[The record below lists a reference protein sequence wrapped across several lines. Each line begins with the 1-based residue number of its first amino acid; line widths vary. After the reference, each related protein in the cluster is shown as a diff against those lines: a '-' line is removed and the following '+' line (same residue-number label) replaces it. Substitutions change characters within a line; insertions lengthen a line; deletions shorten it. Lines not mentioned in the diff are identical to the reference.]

1 VKRGANLDDKL
12 GEMKMLQDNWRLV
25 VAGAALLLL
34 GSLAFLLLF
43 PTATTTQ
50 TVVDISFVLG
60 PGEKYE
66 PPKNGTMYHTK
77 IISKSALTG
86 ELVINGGS
94 INLTAYGYNTQH
106 LNGVSVNQNCSF
118 VINPAD
124 DLYTFTFDNR
134 GSVQSSIRFIL
145 KETWTNNY
153 ALALAFLIL
162 LASAIAAMALVI
174 LGFLQKKQK
183 EKCSLEKA

>member
-1 VKRGANLDDKL
+1 
-12 GEMKMLQDNWRLV
+12 MKMLQANWKLV
-25 VAGAALLLL
+25 VAGVALLSL

-60 PGEKYE
+60 PGERYE
-66 PPKNGTMYHTK
+66 PPKNGTMYHTRV
-77 IISKSALTG
+77 ISKSALTG

-134 GSVQSSIRFIL
+134 GSVQSSVKFVL
-145 KETWTNNY
+145 KETFTNIY
-153 ALALAFLIL
+153 SLALDFIIFLV
-162 LASAIAAMALVI
+162 SAIAGTALVI
-174 LGFLQKKQK
+174 LGFLHRKQ
-183 EKCSLEKA
+183 

>member
-1 VKRGANLDDKL
+1 
-12 GEMKMLQDNWRLV
+12 MLQANWKLV
-25 VAGAALLLL
+25 VAGVALLSL

-60 PGEKYE
+60 PGERYE
-66 PPKNGTMYHTK
+66 PPKNGTMYHTRV
-77 IISKSALTG
+77 ISKSALTG

-134 GSVQSSIRFIL
+134 GSVQSSVKFVL
-145 KETWTNNY
+145 KETFTNIY
-153 ALALAFLIL
+153 SLALDFIIFLV
-162 LASAIAAMALVI
+162 SAIAGTALVI
-174 LGFLQKKQK
+174 LGFLHRKQ
-183 EKCSLEKA
+183 